1 MERTTILL
9 PPALRERAGLLA
21 RERGM
26 SLAELIRL
34 LLNDAIAAE
43 PGSQGIDPMYADD
56 ALWPS
61 TDVPVKPAP

>member
-26 SLAELIRL
+26 SLAELIRAL
-34 LLNDAIAAE
+34 LQEAIARE
-43 PGSQGIDPMYADD
+43 PEGPGIDPLYGDD
-56 ALWPS
+56 AIW
-61 TDVPVKPAP
+61 PAP